1 MWNYLLRRL
10 LLVIPTLL
18 GITLI
23 TFVIIRLAPGEPASL
38 GGSMVDGTAG
48 PGIEAVAEAASVL
61 RAKREMLGL
70 DKPIW
75 RQYFDWS
82 LRLLTFDFGTS
93 WSHNRPVTRLILDH
107 ISPTLQ
113 INILTI
119 LVIYV
124 VSIPLGVGQ
133 AVRRG
138 KPFDRATTVISF
150 LLYAA
155 PLYWVGPIL
164 IIYFCSIE
172 HFNWFP
178 PGELNQP
185 FPEELAFFPWLKDR
199 LYHLILPVLCASYGG
214 FAYLSKQARAGLLE
228 NLSAD
233 YVRTARAKGVSY
245 PAAVVY
251 HALRNSLIPIV
262 TISATLLPALI
273 GGSVILETIFSVRGM
288 GWLSFNAILQR
299 DYPVIMA
306 TTTFA
311 AMLTLIGLLL
321 QDLLYAWLDP
331 RVSYE

>member
-1 MWNYLLRRL
+1 M
-10 LLVIPTLL
+10 
-18 GITLI
+18 
-23 TFVIIRLAPGEPASL
+23 
-38 GGSMVDGTAG
+38 
-48 PGIEAVAEAASVL
+48 
-61 RAKREMLGL
+61 K
-70 DKPIW
+70 
-75 RQYFDWS
+75 
-82 LRLLTFDFGTS
+82 FDFGSS
-93 WSHNRPVTRLILDH
+93 WSHKEPVTSLILDH

-138 KPFDRATTVISF
+138 KLFDRGTTVITF

-155 PLYWVGPIL
+155 PLYWIGPML

-172 HFNWFP
+172 HFAWFP
-178 PGELNQP
+178 PGEMNQQ
-185 FPEELAFFPWLKDR
+185 FSEQLAFFPWLKDR
-199 LYHLILPVLCASYGG
+199 LHHLVLPVACASYGG
-214 FAYLSKQARAGLLE
+214 FAYLSKQARSGLLE
-228 NLSAD
+228 NLQAD

-245 PAAVVY
+245 PAAVIK

-262 TISATLLPALI
+262 TIAATLLPALI
-273 GGSVILETIFSVRGM
+273 GGSVILETIFSIRGM
-288 GWLSFNAILQR
+288 GYLSFNAILQR

-311 AMLTLIGLLL
+311 AILTLIGLLL
-321 QDLLYAWLDP
+321 QDILYAWLDP